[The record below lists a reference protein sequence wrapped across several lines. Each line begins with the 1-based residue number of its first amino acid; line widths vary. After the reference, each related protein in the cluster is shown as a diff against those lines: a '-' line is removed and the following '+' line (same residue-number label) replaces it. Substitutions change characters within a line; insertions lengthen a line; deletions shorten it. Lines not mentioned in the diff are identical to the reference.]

1 MFMLYIYMRLSNAMP
16 CAEKKTS
23 PASLRH
29 FALGFSKE
37 NVFIHFLENSLSF
50 VMCTYRKLVRRS
62 RSSRRRRV
70 CVEKGFSITA
80 DFLICY
86 TRYKQYSSGTILYF
100 VIFLIILS
108 LLRYVRFGFGYV
120 HIYTT
125 YTIEMAFG
133 KCKKS
138 GLN

>member
-1 MFMLYIYMRLSNAMP
+1 MYLP
-16 CAEKKTS
+16 CVEKKTS

-70 CVEKGFSITA
+70 CGKRLFYYIPT
-80 DFLICY
+80 FLFVI
-86 TRYKQYSSGTILYF
+86 RAINNIPPEQYLYF
-100 VIFLIILS
+100 VNFLNYSLS
-108 LLRYVRFGFGYV
+108 SLIRSFCCWLRLYN
-120 HIYTT
+120 
-125 YTIEMAFG
+125 IEMAFG
-133 KCKKS
+133 KM
-138 GLN
+138 